1 MATPKRSCT
10 EPGRR
15 GTGQGGRMLY
25 RTTPCTPWP
34 ARGQHQQLRNGT
46 GWARKGACG
55 PKAPA
60 GGSGPS
66 CPSPDS
72 CNAGAGCPVHLRL
85 QEQHGR
91 DTEQYLRAMLAEGPF
106 HPFSKHASLNEVS
119 ARFGRDV
126 PADYPLPVAPGH
138 VRKAKHTCRRPGC
151 QFKGTDRACRGGRE
165 CERRVQVLRG
175 AEIPELQ
182 EEYQGE
188 VPPHILWGEEEEAP
202 EPPSRP
208 PLEERIA
215 QAFDGLDMDQDI

>member
-10 EPGRR
+10 EPGWR
-15 GTGQGGRMLY
+15 GTGQGARMLY

-60 GGSGPS
+60 GGHRVQVPT
-66 CPSPDS
+66 
-72 CNAGAGCPVHLRL
+72 AATQVQGAQYICGCS
-85 QEQHGR
+85 GR

-119 ARFGRDV
+119 ARFGRNV

-138 VRKAKHTCRRPGC
+138 VRKAPARLPVQGHGP
-151 QFKGTDRACRGGRE
+151 
-165 CERRVQVLRG
+165 RVQG
-175 AEIPELQ
+175 QP
-182 EEYQGE
+182 
-188 VPPHILWGEEEEAP
+188 
-202 EPPSRP
+202 
-208 PLEERIA
+208 
-215 QAFDGLDMDQDI
+215 

>member
-1 MATPKRSCT
+1 
-10 EPGRR
+10 
-15 GTGQGGRMLY
+15 MLY

-60 GGSGPS
+60 GGHRVQVPT
-66 CPSPDS
+66 
-72 CNAGAGCPVHLRL
+72 AATQVQGAQYICGCS
-85 QEQHGR
+85 GR

-138 VRKAKHTCRRPGC
+138 VRKAKHTYLPPARLPVQGH
-151 QFKGTDRACRGGRE
+151 GP
-165 CERRVQVLRG
+165 RVQG
-175 AEIPELQ
+175 
-182 EEYQGE
+182 
-188 VPPHILWGEEEEAP
+188 
-202 EPPSRP
+202 RP
-208 PLEERIA
+208 
-215 QAFDGLDMDQDI
+215 